1 MHELEFKC
9 HASTPLWSD
18 GVIVCPLRK
27 AGIGS
32 WYAPSSGKVRC
43 EPPLCSLKHRGFC
56 VCVCVSKRSWER
68 SGKSASARFASLHT
82 NAAQC
87 QSFIQ
92 EHSPLTDSCC
102 NILYDE
108 KEEGGDPL
116 WVSKLISPLLFCLFP
131 GNINWTYLIS
141 HSMAFLHRNTYS
153 IKYQPIKLMNGPFWS
168 RAGRFSPLR
177 LLSTKA

>member
-1 MHELEFKC
+1 MHQLHFDQMELLS
-9 HASTPLWSD
+9 ALWER
-18 GVIVCPLRK
+18 LEL
-27 AGIGS
+27 
-32 WYAPSSGKVRC
+32 APDMPPALVKWDVS
-43 EPPLCSLKHRGFC
+43 PLCVPSNTGGFC

-82 NAAQC
+82 NSAQC

-92 EHSPLTDSCC
+92 EHSPTDSCC

-108 KEEGGDPL
+108 KGGDPL
-116 WVSKLISPLLFCLFP
+116 WVSKLICPLLFCLFP

-141 HSMAFLHRNTYS
+141 HSVAFPHRNTYS